1 MARSIDEWKAMNEP
15 VIAQFR
21 ANRGRVDRR
30 HPVILLT
37 TIGAR
42 TGKERV
48 TPLNFTEDGDRLVV
62 IASAGG
68 SSRHPAWYRNLVAN
82 PEVTVEHGGERFRA
96 RALVAEE
103 PDRTR
108 LYDLQAQR
116 MPFFDAYRRRVKS
129 REIPVV
135 VLERI
140 D

>member
-1 MARSIDEWKAMNEP
+1 MNEP

-30 HPVILLT
+30 HPVVLLT
-37 TIGAR
+37 TTGAR
-42 TGKERV
+42 SGKERV

-68 SSRHPAWYRNLVAN
+68 SSRHPGWFRNLVAN
-82 PEVTVEHGGERFRA
+82 PEVTVEHEGERFRA
-96 RALVAEE
+96 RARVAEE
-103 PDRTR
+103 PERTR

-116 MPFFDAYRRRVKS
+116 MPFFDAYRRRVKA